1 MRPTGEIHQA
11 LLAAAEQGPG
21 TMRDLARRAQVGFDA
36 ATHTVK
42 YMARCGALKVV
53 DATHVSYCNRLVN
66 VYELVPDAPAL
77 PEQQP
82 TPGWDDPV
90 FYDLQNIWPA
100 RLG

>member
-1 MRPTGEIHQA
+1 MRPTGEIHKA
-11 LLAAAEQGPG
+11 MLAAASQGPG

-42 YMARCGALKVV
+42 YMAKCGALKVV
-53 DATHVSYCNRLVN
+53 DATHVDYCNRLVN

-82 TPGWDDPV
+82 TPGWDNPV
-90 FYDLQNIWPA
+90 FYDLQNFFRDWK
-100 RLG
+100 R